1 MQAMQSRYRFDPRRH
16 RAELVPLLAALAEAP
31 TLAGSRRDRLL
42 ARHPKEG
49 KGFFSKSE
57 LLAGLR
63 WLRRAEPAAL
73 AGVDLARLER
83 RLRGKPVRTL
93 SGVAVVTVFTR
104 PHPCPGRCVFCPN
117 DVRMPKSYLAD
128 EPGCQRALTHRFD
141 PYEQTWSRLRALA
154 ATGHT
159 VDKVE
164 LLVLGG
170 TWSSYP
176 ADYQAHFLERCFAAM
191 NDFGAAPTEVR
202 DEVRGPGSRAEGD
215 GASATPP
222 PGTLDGRQLH
232 RGADGAGR
240 SYNSLVGRGGDGRD
254 GSAGSSGGT
263 DGTAEE
269 AGDALDRMQAV
280 NEGAGAR
287 CVGLVLETRPDRVDA
302 GEVLR
307 LRRLGAT
314 KVQLGVQSLSD
325 RVLAA
330 NRRGHGVDATRRSF
344 RLLRAAGFKI
354 QAHWMANLLG
364 SDPAADVADFRRLFA
379 DPDFRPDELKIY
391 PCSLV
396 ENAELM
402 RFWEA
407 GEWRPY
413 GDGELLE
420 VVIAALAATPGWC
433 RLSRV
438 IRDIPGTDIV
448 AGSRVT
454 NLRQVAEAEMAR
466 RGLAP
471 RDVRAREVRGGE
483 VDPKRLRLTEEIY
496 ATSVGEERFVQL
508 LTPEDELAGFLRLS
522 LPEPGR
528 ALAGSAGELRRE
540 LASRAVIREV
550 HVYGRVA
557 PLVREGRSRN
567 RAQHRGLGR
576 RLVEHA
582 AAAAR
587 GAGHGGLAVISAVG
601 TRRYYRRL
609 GFADGALYQH
619 LTW

>member
-1 MQAMQSRYRFDPRRH
+1 MQSRYRFDPRRH
-16 RAELVPLLAALAEAP
+16 RAELVPLLAALARAP

-63 WLRRAEPAAL
+63 WLSREEPEAL
-73 AGVDLARLER
+73 AGLDLELLER

-117 DVRMPKSYLAD
+117 DLRMPKSYLAD

-154 ATGHT
+154 ANGHT

-176 ADYQAHFLERCFAAM
+176 AAYQERFLGRCFAAM
-191 NDFGAAPTEVR
+191 NDFGAAPPEVR
-202 DEVRGPGSRAEGD
+202 SRLRGPRSEVDEGA
-215 GASATPP
+215 GLASPRVA
-222 PGTLDGRQLH
+222 LDGRRLH

-240 SYNSLVGRGGDGRD
+240 SYNSLVGRAGDGP
-254 GSAGSSGGT
+254 GSAGGLESLHRRQRHN
-263 DGTAEE
+263 E
-269 AGDALDRMQAV
+269 A
-280 NEGAGAR
+280 AGAR

-307 LRRLGAT
+307 LRRLGTT

-364 SDPAADVADFRRLFA
+364 SDPEADVADFRRLFA
-379 DPDFRPDELKIY
+379 DPDFRPDELKVY

-413 GDGELLE
+413 DDAELLE
-420 VVIAALAATPGWC
+420 VVVAALAATPGWC

-471 RDVRAREVRGGE
+471 RDVRAREVRGEE
-483 VDPKRLRLTEEIY
+483 VEPARLRLEEEVY

-508 LTPEDELAGFLRLS
+508 LTPEDRLAGFLRLS
-522 LPEPGR
+522 LPEPG
-528 ALAGSAGELRRE
+528 ALDGSAEDLRRE
-540 LASRAVIREV
+540 LAGRALIREV

-557 PLVREGRSRN
+557 ALGADGSGHG

-576 RLVEHA
+576 RLVDHA
-582 AAAAR
+582 ADVAR
-587 GAGHGGLAVISAVG
+587 DAGHAGLAVISAVG

-609 GFADGALYQH
+609 GFTDGALYQH
-619 LTW
+619 LAW